1 MQKLCTLLLML
12 AAAEA
17 SAQAFTPAEVAHW
30 RQQAQRV
37 TIVRDTWGVPHIT
50 GKTDAD
56 AVFGLLYAQCEDD
69 FARVEDN
76 YLTAL
81 GRQAE
86 VRGEAALYEDLRQ
99 RLFLDSARAVRIY
112 GRSPRWMK
120 DLLHAF
126 ADGTNYYLATHPA
139 VRPRRLH
146 RFQPW
151 MPLLFSEGSIGG
163 NVSVVP
169 VERLKAFYGAQKGT
183 SYQAPSQIGAERAA
197 GFSPAVRSSFAPP
210 VLAVSGQPAKSRQP
224 AYRDGL
230 PALPL
235 ETRLAFEKN
244 DDEPTGSN
252 GFAIGPGKS
261 VSGHPLLLINPH
273 TSFYFR
279 SEVQLTSAAGL
290 NAYGAVTWGQ
300 FFIYQGFNATCGWM
314 HTSSQADS
322 MDEYLET
329 VSQQDGKFFYQY
341 EGKQVPL
348 PTDTLSLV
356 YLKDGRRQRR
366 RFTTYRTPH
375 GPVVGKV
382 GEKWVTVKMMDT
394 PLEALEQS
402 YLRTKARDYA
412 SFREVMRL
420 NGNASNNT
428 VFADASGTIA
438 YWHGNFMPRR
448 PAGYDYG
455 QPVDGSTKATEWQG
469 LHKVEELVQVKN
481 PASGFIQNCNST
493 PFTVSGEGSSPDKN
507 QYPGYMAPDAENYR
521 GINAVR
527 VLSRKN
533 AFTLDTL
540 IAAADDPH
548 LLGFEKLLPSLVRDC
563 QLLLDEPGGTLP
575 PGVEGA
581 LPLLRRWNLCYDT
594 ASVAQTLAI
603 YWGERI
609 QRLARPRVPAGQPMD
624 YLSFTNFVIE
634 HTTPDEKATALSET
648 IAELK
653 RDFGKWQVPWGEVN
667 RYQRLTGQID
677 ETYDDQQPSR
687 PVAFT
692 SSAWGSLAA
701 FGAHTYPGTRKR
713 YGYVGN
719 SFVAVVEF
727 GPRVV
732 ARSVVTGGQA
742 SRPDSPHFT
751 DQAPLYCEGQFKD
764 VWFYPED
771 VAKHVERQYRPGE

>member
-1 MQKLCTLLLML
+1 MFRLSSFLLLL
-12 AAAEA
+12 AATEA
-17 SAQAFTPAEVAHW
+17 GAQAFTPAELARW
-30 RQQAQRV
+30 QQQAQRV
-37 TIVRDTWGVPHIT
+37 SIVRDTWGVPHIT

-99 RLFLDSARAVRIY
+99 RLFLDSARAVVIY
-112 GRSPRWMK
+112 QRSPRWMK

-126 ADGTNYYLATHPA
+126 ADGTNYYLATHPT
-139 VRPRRLH
+139 VRPRLLR

-169 VERLKAFYGAQKGT
+169 LERLKAFYSQPKKT
-183 SYQAPSQIGAERAA
+183 SWQAPLPTADPRRA
-197 GFSPAVRSSFAPP
+197 
-210 VLAVSGQPAKSRQP
+210 
-224 AYRDGL
+224 
-230 PALPL
+230 
-235 ETRLAFEKN
+235 
-244 DDEPTGSN
+244 DDEPVGSN
-252 GFAIGPGKS
+252 GFAIGPSKS
-261 VSGHPLLLINPH
+261 ASGHPLLLINPH

-279 SEVQLTSAAGL
+279 SEVQMTSAAGL

-300 FFIYQGFNATCGWM
+300 FFIYQGFNEKCGWM

-329 VSQQDGKFFYQY
+329 VTAQPDGKYTYLYDGQPR
-341 EGKQVPL
+341 PL
-348 PTDTLSLV
+348 AADTLSLV
-356 YLKDGRRQRR
+356 YLRDGQRQRR
-366 RFTTYRTPH
+366 TFTTYRTPH
-375 GPVVGKV
+375 GPVVGQE
-382 GEKWVTVKMMDT
+382 GDKWVTVKMMNT

-428 VFADASGTIA
+428 VFADNAGTIA

-448 PAGYDYG
+448 PAGYDWSR
-455 QPVDGSTKATEWQG
+455 PVDGSLRASEWLG
-469 LHKVEELVQVKN
+469 LHPVEDLVQVKN
-481 PASGFIQNCNST
+481 PASGFIQNCNAT
-493 PFTVSGEGSSPDKN
+493 PYTVAGPTASPAPAK
-507 QYPGYMAPDAENYR
+507 YPAYMAPDAENYR

-527 VLSRKN
+527 VLSRKQ

-540 IAAADDPH
+540 IAAANDPH
-548 LLGFEKLLPSLVRDC
+548 LAGFEKLLPALLNDC
-563 QLLLDEPGGTLP
+563 QLLLDAPG
-575 PGVEGA
+575 GA
-581 LPLLRRWNLCYDT
+581 LPAGVEEALPVLRAWDLNYSK
-594 ASVAQTLAI
+594 ASTAQTLAI
-603 YWGERI
+603 YWAERM
-609 QRLARPRVPAGQPMD
+609 QRLARPRLAPGQPAD
-624 YLSFTNFVIE
+624 FISFTTFIIE
-634 HTTPDEKATALSET
+634 HTTPEEKATALAET
-648 IAELK
+648 LAELT
-653 RDFGKWQVPWGEVN
+653 RDFGAWQVPWGEVN
-667 RYQRLTGQID
+667 RYQRLTGNIT
-677 ETYDDQQPSR
+677 ETFDDKQPSR

-692 SSAWGSLAA
+692 SSAWGSLVA
-701 FGAHTYPGTRKR
+701 FGAHTYPGTKKR
-713 YGYVGN
+713 YGGVGN

-742 SRPDSPHFT
+742 SRPASPHFT

-771 VAKHVERQYRPGE
+771 VAQHVEKSYHPGEN

>member
-1 MQKLCTLLLML
+1 MHKLTTLLLLL
-12 AAAEA
+12 AAGQA
-17 SAQAFTPAEVAHW
+17 SAQAFTPAEVASW
-30 RQQAQRV
+30 QQQARRV
-37 TIVRDTWGVPHIT
+37 TITRDTWGVPHIT

-56 AVFGLLYAQCEDD
+56 AVFGLLYSQCEDD

-99 RLFLDSARAVRIY
+99 RLFLDSTRAVGIY
-112 GRSPRWMK
+112 NRSPRWMK

-139 VRPRRLH
+139 VRPRLLH

-169 VERLKAFYGAQKGT
+169 LERLKAFYSQQKGT
-183 SYQAPSQIGAERAA
+183 SYQAPKA
-197 GFSPAVRSSFAPP
+197 
-210 VLAVSGQPAKSRQP
+210 
-224 AYRDGL
+224 
-230 PALPL
+230 
-235 ETRLAFEKN
+235 ETRLAFEQA

-252 GFAIGPGKS
+252 GFAIAPGKS
-261 VSGHPLLLINPH
+261 ASGHPLLLINPH

-279 SEVQLTSAAGL
+279 SEVQMTSAAGL

-300 FFIYQGFNATCGWM
+300 FFIYQGFNEKCGWM

-329 VSQQDGKFFYQY
+329 VSEQAGKFTYQYDGKQ
-341 EGKQVPL
+341 L
-348 PTDTLSLV
+348 PVLTDTLSLV
-356 YLKDGRRQRR
+356 YVKDGQRQRR

-382 GEKWVTVKMMDT
+382 GEKWLTVKMMDT
-394 PLEALEQS
+394 SLEALEQS
-402 YLRTKARDYA
+402 YLRTKAHDYA
-412 SFREVMRL
+412 SFQKVMRL

-428 VFADASGTIA
+428 VFADNQGTIA

-448 PAGYDYG
+448 PAGYDFS
-455 QPVDGSTKATEWQG
+455 QPVDGSLKATEWQG
-469 LHKVEELVQVKN
+469 LHKVEELVQVRN

-493 PFTVSGEGSSPDKN
+493 PFTVAGPAGSPAKA
-507 QYPGYMAPDAENYR
+507 QYPSYMAPDAENYR
-521 GINAVR
+521 GLNAVR
-527 VLSRKN
+527 VLSRKK

-540 IAAADDPH
+540 IAAANDPH
-548 LLGFEKLLPSLVRDC
+548 LAGFEKLLPSLLRDS
-563 QLLLDEPGGTLP
+563 QLLLDAAGGTLP
-575 PGVEGA
+575 DGVEAA
-581 LPLLRRWNLCYDT
+581 LPVLRAWNLNYSQT
-594 ASVAQTLAI
+594 STAQTLAI
-603 YWGERI
+603 YWAERL
-609 QRLARPRVPAGQPMD
+609 QRLARPRVPVGQATD
-624 YLSFTNFVIE
+624 YISFTNFVIE
-634 HTTPDEKATALSET
+634 HITPEEKAQALSET
-648 IAELK
+648 IAELT

-667 RYQRLTGQID
+667 RYQRLTGKID
-677 ETYDDQQPSR
+677 ETFDDQQPSR

-701 FGAHTYPGTRKR
+701 FGAHTYPGTKKR
-713 YGYVGN
+713 YGGVGN

-742 SRPDSPHFT
+742 SRPTDKHFT

>member
-1 MQKLCTLLLML
+1 MLKLCTLFLLL
-12 AAAEA
+12 AAAGA
-17 SAQAFTPAEVAHW
+17 AHAQVVTPAEVARW
-30 RQQAQRV
+30 QRQAQRV

-50 GKTDAD
+50 GQTDAD

-86 VRGEAALYEDLRQ
+86 ARGEAALYEDLRQ
-99 RLFLDSARAVRIY
+99 RLFLDSARAVQLY
-112 GRSPRWMK
+112 ARSPRWMK

-126 ADGTNYYLATHPA
+126 ADGTNYYLATHPT
-139 VRPRRLH
+139 VRPRLLH

-169 VERLKAFYGAQKGT
+169 LERLQAFYSAQKGT
-183 SYQAPSQIGAERAA
+183 SYQAPK
-197 GFSPAVRSSFAPP
+197 PA
-210 VLAVSGQPAKSRQP
+210 
-224 AYRDGL
+224 
-230 PALPL
+230 
-235 ETRLAFEKN
+235 ETRLAFEQSEE
-244 DDEPTGSN
+244 EPTGSN

-261 VSGHPLLLINPH
+261 ASGHPLLLINPH

-279 SEVQLTSAAGL
+279 SEVQMTSAAGL

-300 FFIYQGFNATCGWM
+300 FFIYQGFNERCGWM

-329 VSQQDGKFFYQY
+329 VSEQDGRFFYQY
-341 EGKQVPL
+341 DGQRLPL

-356 YLKDGRRQRR
+356 YVRDGQRHRR

-382 GEKWVTVKMMDT
+382 GDKWLTVKMMNT

-402 YLRTKARDYA
+402 YLRTKAHDYA
-412 SFREVMRL
+412 GFQQVMRL

-428 VFADASGTIA
+428 VFADNQGTIA

-448 PAGYDYG
+448 PAGYDYA
-455 QPVDGSTKATEWQG
+455 QPVDGSTRATEWQG
-469 LHKVEELVQVKN
+469 LHPVADLVQVKN

-493 PFTVSGEGSSPDKN
+493 PFTVSGEGSSPAKK
-507 QYPGYMAPDAENYR
+507 QYSTYMAPDAENYR
-521 GINAVR
+521 GLNAVR
-527 VLSRKN
+527 VLSRKKS
-533 AFTLDTL
+533 FTLDTL

-548 LLGFEKLLPSLVRDC
+548 LLGFEQLLPALVRDC
-563 QLLLDEPGGTLP
+563 QLLLDEPGGSLP
-575 PGVEGA
+575 PGVEQA
-581 LPLLRRWNLCYDT
+581 LPLLRRWNLRYDT

-603 YWGERI
+603 YWAERM
-609 QRLARPRVPAGQPMD
+609 QRLARPRVPAGQATD
-624 YLSFTNFVIE
+624 YISFTQFIIE
-634 HTTPDEKATALSET
+634 HTTPEEKATALGET
-648 IAELK
+648 LAGLT
-653 RDFGKWQVPWGEVN
+653 RDFGQWQLPWGAVN
-667 RYQRLTGQID
+667 RYQRLTGKLD
-677 ETYDDQQPSR
+677 ETFSDQQPSR
-687 PVAFT
+687 PVAFC

-701 FGAHTYPGTRKR
+701 FGARTHPGTKKR
-713 YGYVGN
+713 YGGVGN

-732 ARSVVTGGQA
+732 ARSVVTGGA
-742 SRPDSPHFT
+742 SSHPASPHFT
-751 DQAPLYCEGQFKD
+751 DQAPLYCEGKFKD

-771 VAKHVERQYRPGE
+771 VAKHVEKQYHPGQ

>member
-1 MQKLCTLLLML
+1 MARLLMRKLYPLLLLL
-12 AAAEA
+12 AAGEA
-17 SAQAFTPAEVAHW
+17 SAQAFTPAEMARW
-30 RQQAQRV
+30 QRQAQRV
-37 TIVRDTWGVPHIT
+37 HIVRDNWGVPHIT

-56 AVFGLLYAQCEDD
+56 AVFGLLYTQCEDD

-76 YLTAL
+76 YITAL

-86 VRGEAALYEDLRQ
+86 VQGEAALYEDLRQ
-99 RLFLDSARAVRIY
+99 RLFLDSTRAVGIY
-112 GRSPRWMK
+112 QRSPRWMK

-126 ADGTNYYLATHPA
+126 ADGTNYYLATHPT
-139 VRPRRLH
+139 VQPRLLH

-163 NVSVVP
+163 NVSVVSLA
-169 VERLKAFYGAQKGT
+169 RLKAFYSQPKKT
-183 SYQAPSQIGAERAA
+183 SWQAPFPKA
-197 GFSPAVRSSFAPP
+197 
-210 VLAVSGQPAKSRQP
+210 
-224 AYRDGL
+224 D
-230 PALPL
+230 PL
-235 ETRLAFEKN
+235 HA
-244 DDEPTGSN
+244 DDEPVGSN
-252 GFAIGPGKS
+252 GFAIGASKS
-261 VSGHPLLLINPH
+261 ASGHPLLLINPH

-279 SEVQLTSAAGL
+279 SEVQMTSAAGL

-300 FFIYQGFNATCGWM
+300 FFIYQGFNSTCGWM

-329 VSQQDGKFFYQY
+329 VTQQDGKYVYQY
-341 EGKQVPL
+341 DGKQLPL
-348 PTDTLSLV
+348 PTDTLSLR
-356 YLKDGRRQRR
+356 YLKDGQRLRRT
-366 RFTTYRTPH
+366 FTTYRTPH
-375 GPVVGKV
+375 GPVVGQQ
-382 GEKWVTVKMMDT
+382 GDKWVTVKMMDT

-402 YLRTKARDYA
+402 YLRTKAHDYA

-428 VFADASGTIA
+428 VFADNTGTIA

-448 PAGYDYG
+448 PTGYDWS

-469 LHKVEELVQVKN
+469 LHKVEELVQVRN

-493 PFTVSGEGSSPDKN
+493 PYTVAGPSSPAKS
-507 QYPGYMAPDAENYR
+507 QYPSYMAPDAENYR

-527 VLSRKN
+527 VLSRKQ

-540 IAAADDPH
+540 VAAADDPH
-548 LLGFEKLLPSLVRDC
+548 LAGFEQLLPSLLRDC

-575 PGVEGA
+575 LGVEQA
-581 LPLLRRWNLCYDT
+581 LPVLRAWNLNYSKT
-594 ASVAQTLAI
+594 STAQTLAI
-603 YWGERI
+603 YWGERM
-609 QRLARPRVPAGQPMD
+609 QRLARPRLPIGQAVD
-624 YLSFTNFVIE
+624 YIGFTNFIIE
-634 HTTPDEKATALSET
+634 HTTPDEKATALAET

-653 RDFGKWQVPWGEVN
+653 RDFGTWQVPWGEVN
-667 RYQRLTGQID
+667 RYQRLTGKIN
-677 ETYDDQQPSR
+677 ETFDDKQPSR

-701 FGAHTYPGTRKR
+701 FGAHTYPGTKKR
-713 YGYVGN
+713 YGGVGN

-764 VWFYPED
+764 VWFYPAD
-771 VAKHVERQYRPGE
+771 VQKHVEKQYHPGE

>member
-1 MQKLCTLLLML
+1 MRKICTFLLLL
-12 AAAEA
+12 AAAGA
-17 SAQAFTPAEVAHW
+17 AHSQAFTSAEVARW
-30 RQQAQRV
+30 QRQAQHV
-37 TIVRDTWGVPHIT
+37 SIVRDTWGVPHIT

-99 RLFLDSARAVRIY
+99 RLFLDSARAVGIY
-112 GRSPRWMK
+112 QRSPRWMK

-126 ADGTNYYLATHPA
+126 ADGTNYYLATHPT
-139 VRPRRLH
+139 VRPRLLH

-169 VERLKAFYGAQKGT
+169 LERLKAFYSAQKGT
-183 SYQAPSQIGAERAA
+183 SYQAP
-197 GFSPAVRSSFAPP
+197 AP
-210 VLAVSGQPAKSRQP
+210 V
-224 AYRDGL
+224 
-230 PALPL
+230 
-235 ETRLAFEKN
+235 ETRLAFEKSEE
-244 DDEPTGSN
+244 EPTGSN
-252 GFAIGPGKS
+252 GFAIGPSKS
-261 VSGHPLLLINPH
+261 ASGHPLLLINPH

-279 SEVQLTSAAGL
+279 SEVQMTSAAGL

-300 FFIYQGFNATCGWM
+300 FFIYQGFNEHCGWM

-329 VSQQDGKFFYQY
+329 VSEQDGKFFYQY
-341 EGKQVPL
+341 EGQQVPL

-356 YLKDGRRQRR
+356 YVKDGQRQRR
-366 RFTTYRTPH
+366 HFTTYRTPH

-382 GEKWVTVKMMDT
+382 GAKWLTVKMMDT

-412 SFREVMRL
+412 GFREVMRL

-428 VFADASGTIA
+428 VFADNQGTIA

-448 PAGYDYG
+448 PAGYNYA

-493 PFTVSGEGSSPDKN
+493 PFTVAGEGSSPDKKN
-507 QYPGYMAPDAENYR
+507 YPAYMAPDAENYR
-521 GINAVR
+521 ALNAVR
-527 VLSRKN
+527 VLSRKQS
-533 AFTLDTL
+533 FTLDTL

-548 LLGFEKLLPSLVRDC
+548 LLGFEKLLPALVRDC
-563 QLLLDEPGGTLP
+563 QLLLDEPGGALP
-575 PGVEGA
+575 PGVEAA
-581 LPLLRRWNLCYDT
+581 LPLLRRWNLRYDT

-609 QRLARPRVPAGQPMD
+609 QRLARPRVPAGQPLD
-624 YLSFTNFVIE
+624 YISFTQFIIE
-634 HTTPDEKATALSET
+634 HTTPDEKATALGET
-648 IAELK
+648 LAELT
-653 RDFGKWQVPWGEVN
+653 RDFGKWQVPWGEIN
-667 RYQRLTGQID
+667 RYQRLTGQIN

-687 PVAFT
+687 PVAFC

-701 FGAHTYPGTRKR
+701 FGAHTYPGTHRR
-713 YGYVGN
+713 YGGVGN

-732 ARSVVTGGQA
+732 ARSVVTGGA
-742 SRPDSPHFT
+742 SSHPASPHFT
-751 DQAPLYCEGQFKD
+751 DQAPLYCAGQFKD

-771 VAKHVERQYRPGE
+771 VARHVEKQYHPGQ

>member
-1 MQKLCTLLLML
+1 MQKRFLLPLLL
-12 AAAEA
+12 AAGA
-17 SAQAFTPAEVAHW
+17 AQAQSFTPAEVARW

-37 TIVRDTWGVPHIT
+37 SIVRDTWGVPHIS

-56 AVFGLLYAQCEDD
+56 AVFGLLYTQCEDD

-86 VRGEAALYEDLRQ
+86 VKGEAALYEDLRQ
-99 RLFLDSARAVRIY
+99 HLFMDSTRAVATLR
-112 GRSPRWMK
+112 RSPRWMK
-120 DLLHAF
+120 DLLQAF
-126 ADGTNYYLATHPA
+126 ADGTNYYLATHPQ
-139 VRPRRLH
+139 VHPRRLL

-169 VERLKAFYGAQKGT
+169 LERLKAFYSQQKGT
-183 SYQAPSQIGAERAA
+183 SFRPVPTPRAA
-197 GFSPAVRSSFAPP
+197 VAA
-210 VLAVSGQPAKSRQP
+210 ADA
-224 AYRDGL
+224 
-230 PALPL
+230 
-235 ETRLAFEKN
+235 RLAFERAEQ
-244 DDEPTGSN
+244 EPTGSN
-252 GFAIGPGKS
+252 GFAIGPSKS
-261 VSGHPLLLINPH
+261 ASGHPLLLLNPH

-279 SEVQLTSAAGL
+279 SEVQVTSQAGL

-300 FFIYQGFNATCGWM
+300 FFVYQGFNATCGWM
-314 HTSSQADS
+314 HTSSQADT

-329 VSQQDGKFFYQY
+329 VSEQPDGRRTYLY
-341 EGKQVPL
+341 AGKQVPL
-348 PTDTLSLV
+348 AADTITLR
-356 YLKDGRRQRR
+356 YLDGGQLRQR
-366 RFTTYRTPH
+366 RFTTYRTGH
-375 GPVVGKV
+375 GPVVGQV
-382 GEKWVTVKMMDT
+382 GDKWLTVRIMDA
-394 PLEALEQS
+394 PLAALEQS

-412 SFREVMRL
+412 SYREVMRL

-428 VFADASGTIA
+428 VFADNQGTIA

-448 PAGYDYG
+448 PAGPDFS
-455 QPVDGSTKATEWQG
+455 QPVDGSTAATEWQG
-469 LHKVEELVQVKN
+469 LHPLEELVQVKN

-493 PFTVSGEGSSPDKN
+493 PFTVAGPGSSPAKS
-507 QYPGYMAPDAENYR
+507 QYPSYMAPDAENYR
-521 GINAVR
+521 ALNAVR
-527 VLSRKN
+527 VLSRPQ

-540 IAAADDPH
+540 VAAADNPR
-548 LLGFEKLLPSLVRDC
+548 LMGFEELIPSLLRDC

-575 PGVEGA
+575 EGVEEA
-581 LPLLRRWNLCYDT
+581 LPILRTWDLNYSKE
-594 ASVAQTLAI
+594 SVAQTLAI

-609 QRLARPRVPAGQPMD
+609 QRLARPRVPAGQVLD
-624 YLSFTNFVIE
+624 YISFTKFIIE
-634 HTTPDEKATALSET
+634 HTTPDEKTQALAET
-648 IAELK
+648 LAELR

-667 RYQRLTGQID
+667 RYQRLTGRID
-677 ETYDDQQPSR
+677 EAFDDQQPSL

-701 FGAHTYPGTRKR
+701 FGARTQPGTKKR

-732 ARSVVTGGQA
+732 ARSVVTGGSA

-751 DQAPLYCEGQFKD
+751 DQAPLYCNGQFKE

-771 VAKHVERQYRPGE
+771 VAKHVERQYHPGE

>member
-1 MQKLCTLLLML
+1 VLVL
-12 AAAEA
+12 AAGGAG
-17 SAQAFTPAEVAHW
+17 AQSFTPAEVARW
-30 RQQAQRV
+30 QQQAQRV
-37 TIVRDTWGVPHIT
+37 QIVRDTWGVPHIT

-56 AVFGLLYAQCEDD
+56 AVFGLLYTQCEDD

-86 VRGEAALYEDLRQ
+86 VQGEGALYEDLRQ
-99 RLFLDSARAVRIY
+99 RLFLDSARAVGIY
-112 GRSPRWMK
+112 QRSPRWMK

-126 ADGTNYYLATHPA
+126 ADGTNYYLATHPT
-139 VRPRRLH
+139 VKPRLLH

-169 VERLKAFYGAQKGT
+169 LERLKAFYSQPRKT
-183 SYQAPSQIGAERAA
+183 SWQAPFPKADPRRA
-197 GFSPAVRSSFAPP
+197 
-210 VLAVSGQPAKSRQP
+210 
-224 AYRDGL
+224 
-230 PALPL
+230 
-235 ETRLAFEKN
+235 
-244 DDEPTGSN
+244 DDEPVGSN

-261 VSGHPLLLINPH
+261 ASGHPLLLINPH

-300 FFIYQGFNATCGWM
+300 FFIYQGFNEKCGWM

-322 MDEYLET
+322 MDEYFET
-329 VSQQDGKFFYQY
+329 VTSQPDGTYTYLYDGQ
-341 EGKQVPL
+341 QRPL
-348 PTDTLSLV
+348 ATDTLSLV
-356 YLKDGRRQRR
+356 YSKNGQRLRRT
-366 RFTTYRTPH
+366 FTTYRTPH
-375 GPVVGKV
+375 GPVVGQQ
-382 GEKWVTVKMMDT
+382 GSKWVTVKMMDT

-402 YLRTKARDYA
+402 YLRTKAHDYA

-428 VFADASGTIA
+428 VFADNTGTIA

-448 PAGYDYG
+448 PAGYDWA

-493 PFTVSGEGSSPDKN
+493 PYTVAGPAASPARLS
-507 QYPGYMAPDAENYR
+507 YPPYMAPDAENYR

-527 VLSRKN
+527 VLSRKQS
-533 AFTLDTL
+533 FTLDTL
-540 IAAADDPH
+540 IAAANDPH
-548 LLGFEKLLPSLVRDC
+548 LAGFEELLPALFNDY
-563 QLLLDEPGGTLP
+563 QLTIDAPGGTAP
-575 PGVEGA
+575 EGVAAA
-581 LPLLRRWNLCYDT
+581 LDVLRGWDLNYRAT
-594 ASVAQTLAI
+594 SVAQTLAI
-603 YWGERI
+603 YWAERL
-609 QRLARPRVPAGQPMD
+609 QRLARTRQPAGQSLS
-624 YLSFTNFVIE
+624 YLAFTQFVIA
-634 HTTPDEKATALSET
+634 HTSPEEKLTALAET
-648 IAELK
+648 QAKLT
-653 RDFGKWQVPWGEVN
+653 RDFGSWQVPWGEVN
-667 RYQRLTGQID
+667 RYQRLTGQVN
-677 ETYDDQQPSR
+677 ETFDDQQASR

-701 FGAHTYPGTRKR
+701 FGAHTYPGTKRR
-713 YGYVGN
+713 YGSVGN

-742 SRPDSPHFT
+742 SRPASPHFT
-751 DQAPLYCEGQFKD
+751 DQAALYCEGQFKD

-771 VAKHVERQYRPGE
+771 VQRHVERQYHPGQ